1 DMKSGLVCALA
12 AFKALIE
19 AKELHGE
26 LGRVGFAAT
35 VDEEALGLGAKALLE
50 TEYSKSD
57 ALILGEPF
65 CGDEAL
71 PVPYGITGKVL
82 YKLTLIG
89 KMAHGF
95 NPERGINA
103 VEDAGKILAALD
115 QLKIGHHP
123 KFGSG
128 NYSTLKID
136 GGYKE
141 YAIVVPE
148 RCEVIIT
155 RLTVPGEN
163 RDSAVNDMRQLVDSL
178 NLESEVIIET
188 PAPFYE
194 PYALEEDH
202 PLLKNFLEAH
212 QKVKGEAP
220 AFGYG
225 RGITDANIYV
235 AEGNIPT
242 ITFGPRGHGFHEC
255 NEHVE
260 IDSLAP
266 VAQIFAETVAAFFRD

>member
-1 DMKSGLVCALA
+1 MRIQVDEEYLLSTLKEAIRINSILPHEEELGRFFAEKIIELGLEPEWHWVAPGRPNIYASVQLGPSDKFITLTGHMDTVGIAKNWETDPFDPVVKDGKLHGLGSADMKSGLVCALA

-50 TEYSKSD
+50 TEYGQSD

-148 RCEVIIT
+148 
-155 RLTVPGEN
+155 
-163 RDSAVNDMRQLVDSL
+163 
-178 NLESEVIIET
+178 
-188 PAPFYE
+188 
-194 PYALEEDH
+194 
-202 PLLKNFLEAH
+202 
-212 QKVKGEAP
+212 
-220 AFGYG
+220 
-225 RGITDANIYV
+225 
-235 AEGNIPT
+235 
-242 ITFGPRGHGFHEC
+242 
-255 NEHVE
+255 
-260 IDSLAP
+260 
-266 VAQIFAETVAAFFRD
+266 